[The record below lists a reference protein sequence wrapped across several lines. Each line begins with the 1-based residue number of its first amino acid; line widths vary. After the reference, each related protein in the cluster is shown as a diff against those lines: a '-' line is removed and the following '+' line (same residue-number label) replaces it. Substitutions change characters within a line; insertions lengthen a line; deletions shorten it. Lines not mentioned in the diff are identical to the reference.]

1 MADTQTAD
9 ALSRMLEMELRSE
22 AERGLPSSGGGE
34 SKEKLQEDHLPERRL
49 PTEEIPTKRIQWE
62 RARMLATTRRK
73 RISEFAV
80 GGFVAALPGAV
91 QSTVDYFSTVPH
103 ALPSGGHLIE
113 VCIAIIF
120 GTLTAAS
127 VFHFSEPTSADVLA
141 KTFPEMVEQERFV
154 RRVRR
159 WWRKILDDFKAP
171 L

>member
-1 MADTQTAD
+1 MADTQTAG
-9 ALSRMLEMELRSE
+9 ALSRMLEMELRPE
-22 AERGLPSSGGGE
+22 PGRGLPSSGGGE
-34 SKEKLQEDHLPERRL
+34 SKEKLQEDHLPERKL
-49 PTEEIPTKRIQWE
+49 PTEEIPTKKIPWE

-80 GGFVAALPGAV
+80 GGFVAALPGAT
-91 QSTVDYFSTVPH
+91 QSIADYFATNPH
-103 ALPSGGHLIE
+103 VLPSGGHFIE
-113 VCIAIIF
+113 IGLAIVF

-127 VFHFSEPTSADVLA
+127 ILHFSEPTSADVLA

-159 WWRKILDDFKAP
+159 WWGKIKDDFKAP